1 MNSSNKLIFIA
12 ELIGTFGLVVGAT
25 GSIVYD
31 GMLGGIYGIGFSAAG
46 HFVALAV
53 VVYAFGKY
61 SMAHFN
67 PAVTIAFFITKHV
80 KGATA
85 SALLYSAN
93 HWRIFGQY
101 FRVVCNR

>member
-1 MNSSNKLIFIA
+1 MDSSNKLIFIA
-12 ELIGTFGLVVGAT
+12 ELLGTFGLVVGAT

-46 HFVALAV
+46 HFVALAI

-67 PAVTIAFFITKHV
+67 PQ
-80 KGATA
+80 
-85 SALLYSAN
+85 LLLHFSL
-93 HWRIFGQY
+93 QSM
-101 FRVVCNR
+101 